1 MVPLMMV
8 LAAAA
13 GDTLALVAGCTGG
26 FTGGGRGVTVTL
38 DSKSRVI
45 EPERRDS
52 AQAERLF
59 RQAKAI
65 GFDQT
70 NYRRVQELFRAVHQA
85 PGR

>member
-8 LAAAA
+8 LTA
-13 GDTLALVAGCTGG
+13 V
-26 FTGGGRGVTVTL
+26 

-45 EPERRDS
+45 ESERRDS
-52 AQAERLF
+52 AHAERLG

-70 NYRRVQELFRAVHQA
+70 NYRRVQALFRAVHQA